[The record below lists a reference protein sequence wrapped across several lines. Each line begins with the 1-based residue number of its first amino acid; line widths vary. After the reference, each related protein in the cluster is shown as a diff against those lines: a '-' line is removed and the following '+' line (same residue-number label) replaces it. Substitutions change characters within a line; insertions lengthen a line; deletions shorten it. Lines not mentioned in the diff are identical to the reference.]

1 MPRVSYA
8 FFMAAVVYGLIGMS
22 LGMIMGATET
32 FTLMPVH
39 AHINLLGWVSLAIMG
54 AFYALAGERAP
65 RRLAWINFG
74 LSNVGLM
81 VCAPMLALLL
91 LGDKAVIPALV
102 LSEVTLVAGMLV
114 FAAAIAVTA
123 LGKGQA
129 RAAVAP
135 QTA

>member
-22 LGMIMGATET
+22 LGIVMGATET

-54 AFYALAGERAP
+54 AFYALAGDRAP
-65 RRLAWINFG
+65 RRLAWVNFG
-74 LSNVGLM
+74 LSNLGLM

-91 LGDKAVIPALV
+91 LGNRAVTPILG

-123 LGKGQA
+123 MGKGRA
-129 RAAVAP
+129 RAAAAP
-135 QTA
+135 QAA

>member
-22 LGMIMGATET
+22 LGIVMGATET

-54 AFYALAGERAP
+54 AFYALAGDRAP
-65 RRLAWINFG
+65 RRLAWINFA
-74 LSNVGLM
+74 LSNLGLM

-91 LGDKAVIPALV
+91 LGNRAVTPILG

-123 LGKGQA
+123 MGKGRARVAAASQA
-129 RAAVAP
+129 A
-135 QTA
+135 